1 MNTPKPQPRSKMTP
15 PSSNTASTTNLDD
28 LANLPSVP
36 LDLPDVPTSNDGN
49 NDDDID
55 FDDLS
60 RRFEELKKKK

>member
-1 MNTPKPQPRSKMTP
+1 MSPP
-15 PSSNTASTTNLDD
+15 PSATAPPPADD
-28 LANLPSVP
+28 LANLPNVP
-36 LDLPDVPTSNDGN
+36 LDLPDVPTSSEGNN